1 MARKDLMQAWAVP
14 SSAPKPAGR
23 LTLVIVAR
31 DDVRALLQAVGR
43 ALALPGRP
51 AVIVV
56 DNGSK
61 DDGVREIKERHPQ
74 VKLVRLPFDMGA
86 AAFNVG
92 VERAE
97 TAYVAV
103 CDAATLWAEG
113 SLPAAADLLD
123 FYPRVAAL
131 AARVLREPDGPEDP
145 GSASLAKMPLR
156 SRGLPGREVLALDPR
171 AAVLRRA
178 AFLEHGGFEP
188 RFHRGGDA
196 LLAYDLAAAGWSL
209 VHAPAV
215 VAYRPTGSSDARGH
229 APELSAR
236 NELLTAWL
244 RRPLSSALR
253 RTFKVLAAEGS
264 WSALRDALRDA
275 RWVLRNRRVIPAQVE
290 ARCRRLDAA
299 A

>member
-1 MARKDLMQAWAVP
+1 MPP
-14 SSAPKPAGR
+14 SVSKPASR

-31 DDVRALLQAVGR
+31 DEARALLQAVGR
-43 ALALPGRP
+43 ALALPERP

-56 DNGSK
+56 DNGSE
-61 DDGVREIKERHPQ
+61 DDGAREAKERHPQ

-103 CDAATLWAEG
+103 CDATTLWAEG
-113 SLPAAADLLD
+113 SLAAAADLLD

-131 AARVLREPDGPEDP
+131 AARVLRAPGGTEDP

-156 SRGLPGREVLALDPR
+156 SRGLPGREVLGLDPR

-215 VAYRPTGSSDARGH
+215 VAYRPASSSE
-229 APELSAR
+229 APQSSVR
-236 NELLTAWL
+236 NEILTAWL
-244 RRPLSSALR
+244 RRPLPAALR
-253 RTFKVLAAEGS
+253 RTFKVLAAGGS

>member
-1 MARKDLMQAWAVP
+1 MPP
-14 SSAPKPAGR
+14 SVSKAATR

-31 DDVRALLQAVGR
+31 DDARALLQAVGR
-43 ALALPGRP
+43 ALALPERP
-51 AVIVV
+51 AVVVV
-56 DNGSK
+56 DNGSE
-61 DDGVREIKERHPQ
+61 DERVREVKERHPQ
-74 VKLVRLPFDMGA
+74 VKLIRIPFDMGA

-97 TAYVAV
+97 TNYVAV

-113 SLPAAADLLD
+113 SLGTAAGLLD

-131 AARVLREPDGPEDP
+131 AARVLREPGGPEDP
-145 GSASLAKMPLR
+145 GSASFAKMPLR

-215 VAYRPTGSSDARGH
+215 VAYRPASSSNARKS
-229 APELSAR
+229 SAR

-244 RRPLSSALR
+244 RRPLPSAVR
-253 RTFKVLAAEGS
+253 RTFKVLAADGS
-264 WSALRDALRDA
+264 WSVLRDALRDA
-275 RWVLRNRRVIPAQVE
+275 RWVLRNRRVIPAQLE

>member
-1 MARKDLMQAWAVP
+1 MPPGVPKQA
-14 SSAPKPAGR
+14 SR

-31 DDVRALLQAVGR
+31 DDARALLQAVNR
-43 ALALPGRP
+43 ALALPERP
-51 AVIVV
+51 PVVVV
-56 DNGSK
+56 DNGSE
-61 DDGVREIKERHPQ
+61 DDGAREVKERHPQ

-113 SLPAAADLLD
+113 SLAAAADLLD

-156 SRGLPGREVLALDPR
+156 SRGLPGREVLGLDPR

-178 AFLEHGGFEP
+178 AFLEQGGFEP

-215 VAYRPTGSSDARGH
+215 LAYRPASSPDAGGH
-229 APELSAR
+229 APKLSAR
-236 NELLTAWL
+236 SELLTAWL
-244 RRPLSSALR
+244 RRPLPSALR
-253 RTFKVLAAEGS
+253 RTLKVLAAGGS

-275 RWVLRNRRVIPAQVE
+275 RWVLRHRRVVPAQVE